1 MYPEA
6 DFLPVSGMQHMIYCP
21 RQCGLIHVDREWEE
35 NRFTAEGRVLH
46 ERVDKGGEQE
56 KSGVR
61 LCYAMPLK
69 SLSLGLFGV
78 ADCVE
83 FHKIEKEIWQP
94 VPVEY
99 KRGKPKLIEADRV
112 QLCAQAICL
121 EEMLHTEIREGFL
134 FYASP
139 RRRETVP
146 FDAALREL
154 TRQTA
159 MEYHAMMESGVLPK
173 ARYRKD
179 RCDRCSLFDICQPKA
194 KSAKLWLQKRLSE
207 DLT

>member
-1 MYPEA
+1 MQEA
-6 DFLPVSGMQHMIYCP
+6 DFLPLSGLQHMIYCP

-35 NRFTAEGRVLH
+35 NLFTAEGRVLH
-46 ERVDKGGEQE
+46 ERVNEGGEQE

-61 LCYAMPLK
+61 LRYSMALK
-69 SLSLGLFGV
+69 SFSLGMFGL

-83 FHKIEKEIWQP
+83 FHKQGDGVWMP

-99 KRGKPKLIEADRV
+99 KRGKPKLIDADRV
-112 QLCAQAICL
+112 QLCGQAICL
-121 EEMLHTEIREGFL
+121 EEMLQVKIPEGYL

-146 FDAALREL
+146 FDAALRNL
-154 TRQTA
+154 TQKTA
-159 MEYHAMMESGVLPK
+159 WDFHAMMESGVLPR

-179 RCDRCSLFDICQPKA
+179 RCDRCSLLDICRPKS
-194 KSAKLWLQKRLSE
+194 KSAVKWLASRLAE
-207 DLT
+207 DFG